1 MGVHVCRGLFLP
13 LGAVGY
19 PRLMPKS
26 GGAFRM
32 TDAEWARW
40 IALFREHPGETVK
53 VAKLMGVPRNRARIA
68 WYHGWPKH
76 GKPAIS
82 ELLEQDKTLARAHR
96 ASVLEKEATADVEI
110 TPAVQEL
117 AKKTDADVTD
127 AIAKRKQVLKRLQDD
142 SIRTRAEEGML
153 IDTSRKNAL
162 ALAGLTINL
171 IKGAQQL
178 AKRLEVQLRSD
189 VIPAR
194 EAMSLIKGISNVVR
208 MNTDASLQVIE
219 MERRIMGEPAPDV
232 KAGGR
237 FSPDEAAEHIALAV
251 KAMEKYQQRQQAL
264 RARNGDSDAG
274 SSQRLPGQTIV
285 VHADPD
291 DDDDTADVA
300 EPSRLR
306 A

>member
-1 MGVHVCRGLFLP
+1 
-13 LGAVGY
+13 
-19 PRLMPKS
+19 
-26 GGAFRM
+26 M

-96 ASVLEKEATADVEI
+96 ASALEKEATVDVEI

-117 AKKTDADVTD
+117 AKKSGDDVAE
-127 AIAKRKQVLKRLQDD
+127 AITKRKQLMKKVQND
-142 SIRTRAEEGML
+142 SARTRSEEGML
-153 IDTSRKNAL
+153 INVSRGNAL
-162 ALAGLTINL
+162 ALAGLTVNL

-178 AKRLEVQLRSD
+178 AKRLELQLRSD

-237 FSPDEAAEHIALAV
+237 FTPDEAAEHIALAV
-251 KAMEKYQQRQQAL
+251 KAMEKYQRRQAL
-264 RARNGDSDAG
+264 RARNGDRDAG

-285 VHADPD
+285 VHADTD
-291 DDDDTADVA
+291 DDDVEVA
-300 EPSRLR
+300 EPIGRVGT
-306 A
+306 